1 MLAYSTLVI
10 YRCGGLPVEKP
21 EQYRRVRL
29 TESYWPADESR
40 PLIETTLGDALRT
53 AAAEFP
59 NRCALVEGVQDSAR
73 RRRWTYSELLQSA
86 EQVAAALLENF
97 APGERIAVWS
107 ANVPEWV
114 LLLYGSA
121 LAGVVLVTVNPAYKS
136 RELEYVLTNSGA
148 SGLFTMDEYRGVDSL
163 AAVEGVRSR
172 LPALRQVIRIS
183 QFDRFLEAAAA
194 TDARPFPRLSPSD
207 RCIIMFT
214 SGTTGAQKGVEFHHR
229 GIVNVTNFTQER
241 GGLAVGGVFV
251 NPMPMFHI
259 GALGHAGVGAVM
271 RRATHVLASEWNREL
286 FMDLVQSER
295 GTYSLLV
302 PTMIESILGSER
314 RPDYDLSTLTN
325 IVSGA
330 AMVEASLIERT
341 RTELGSTICNIYG
354 QTEMQGV
361 ISAVHRDDSRE
372 EQATTIGQPMPRVEV
387 KIADPQSGRVL
398 PLGAQGE
405 ICVRGYQTMIGY
417 FNMPAETAKTLE
429 PDGWLHSGD
438 LGTMDERGFLKITGR
453 IKDLIKRGG
462 EAIYPREIEN
472 LLLEH
477 PKVASAAVVGIPD
490 TYWGEQVAA
499 VIIPKS
505 PQDRPLPAELHDFCR
520 EHLASYKTPR
530 IWCFTDVFAA
540 TETGKLQ
547 KFKLVESIVNG
558 TLRGET
564 VAPGTHQTR
573 AVRGI

>member
-1 MLAYSTLVI
+1 VK
-10 YRCGGLPVEKP
+10 KP
-21 EQYRRVRL
+21 ERYRHVRL

-40 PLIETTLGDALRT
+40 PLLEATLGAALRS
-53 AAAEFP
+53 AAAECP
-59 NRCALVEGVQDSAR
+59 DRCALVEGVADPAL
-73 RRRWTYSELLQSA
+73 RRRWTYGELLQSA
-86 EQVAAALLENF
+86 EQVAASLLQRF
-97 APGERIAVWS
+97 VPGERIAVWS

-136 RELEYVLTNSGA
+136 RELEYVLDKSGT
-148 SGLFTMDEYRGVDSL
+148 SGLFTMDDYRGSDSL
-163 AAVEGVRSR
+163 TIVEGVRSR
-172 LPALRQVIRIS
+172 LPALREVVRICD
-183 QFDRFLEAAAA
+183 FERFLDPTAP
-194 TDARPFPRLSPSD
+194 TRPLPQVAPSD

-241 GGLAVGGVFV
+241 GGLALGGVFV

-302 PTMIESILGSER
+302 PTMIEAILACEKTAN
-314 RPDYDLSTLTN
+314 YDLTSLTH

-341 RTELGSTICNIYG
+341 RSELGSSICNIYG

-361 ISAVHRDDSRE
+361 ISAVHGDDSPE
-372 EQATTIGQPMPRVEV
+372 DQAQTIGQPMPRVEV
-387 KIADPQSGRVL
+387 KIGDPQSGRVL
-398 PLGAQGE
+398 PLGTPGE
-405 ICVRGYQTMIGY
+405 IYVRGYQTMIGY
-417 FNMPAETAKTLE
+417 INMPAETAKTIE

-438 LGTMDERGFLKITGR
+438 LGTMDERGFLQITGR

-477 PKVASAAVVGIPD
+477 PQVASAAVVGIPD
-490 TYWGEQVAA
+490 SYWGEQVVA
-499 VIIPKS
+499 VIIPKEPRCPPS
-505 PQDRPLPAELHDFCR
+505 PVELHDFCR

-530 IWCFTDVFAA
+530 IWCFTDAFDT

-547 KFKLVESIVNG
+547 KFKLVESILNG
-558 TLRGET
+558 VLQGTT
-564 VAPGTHQTR
+564 VEGRTGGA
-573 AVRGI
+573 